1 MWLYVNPWV
10 TYNKYENKR
19 VRDGIARR
27 QCVSCLVIY
36 GSSMSK
42 IAIVK
47 AYT

>member
-19 VRDGIARR
+19 VRDGMAQR
-27 QCVSCLVIY
+27 QCVSCLVMY
-36 GSSMSK
+36 GSSMLK

-47 AYT
+47 DYT